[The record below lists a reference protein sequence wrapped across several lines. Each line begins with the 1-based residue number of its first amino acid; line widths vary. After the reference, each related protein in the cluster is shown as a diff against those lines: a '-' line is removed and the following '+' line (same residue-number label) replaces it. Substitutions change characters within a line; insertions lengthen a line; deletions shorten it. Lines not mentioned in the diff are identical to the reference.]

1 MTKSGGVVYA
11 QEVVLED
18 VKMMPLH
25 LTWRS
30 FQKAPAHFYLF
41 TFLPLKKRLHRIERI
56 VGHPVLFA
64 IGRHGQTDAMQLG
77 VALNEG
83 A

>member
-41 TFLPLKKRLHRIERI
+41 TFLPFYL
-56 VGHPVLFA
+56 
-64 IGRHGQTDAMQLG
+64 
-77 VALNEG
+77 
-83 A
+83 